1 MKSDS
6 QELQREF
13 FMSDSDF
20 KTISELAYKY
30 TGIVLG
36 PQKRD
41 MVYGRLAR
49 RLRDVGLACVGD
61 YIPLIENDT
70 NGELSKF
77 INAITTNLTSYFR
90 EMHHFDFLSEKL
102 IPELIKTN
110 SASRKIRGWSAGCS
124 TGEEP
129 YSIAITF
136 KESMDLNGWDC
147 KILATDL
154 DSTVLDKGLQGVYGL
169 ERIESLKPEIKKK
182 WFLKDQNHPDIVKVK
197 PELQQLI
204 RFKRLNLLENWPM
217 KGPFD
222 FIFCR
227 NVVIY
232 FNAETQAILFD
243 KYANMLKDGGYLI
256 IGHSESLSR
265 NCNRFSSIG
274 KTIYQKI
281 S

>member
-1 MKSDS
+1 MELNS
-6 QELQREF
+6 QNLQREF
-13 FMSDSDF
+13 MMTDADF
-20 KTISELAYKY
+20 KIISDLAYEF

-49 RLRDVGLACVGD
+49 RLRDLGLTRVSD
-61 YIPLIENDT
+61 YINAVKSDQNE
-70 NGELSKF
+70 EVSKF
-77 INAITTNLTSYFR
+77 INAITTNLTSFYR
-90 EMHHFDFLSEKL
+90 EQHHFDFITKSL
-102 IPELIKTN
+102 IPELKKTN
-110 SASRKIRGWSAGCS
+110 LGTKKIRAWSAGCS

-136 KESMDLNGWDC
+136 KESMDLQGWDL

-154 DSTVLDKGLQGVYGL
+154 DSKVLNKGQQGIYDID
-169 ERIESLKPEIKKK
+169 RIESIKSNYKQK

-197 PELQQLI
+197 PEIQELI
-204 RFKRLNLLENWPM
+204 KFKRLNLLEKWPM

-232 FNAETQAILFD
+232 FNAETQAVLFD
-243 KYANMLKDGGYLI
+243 RYAEMLKDGGYLI
-256 IGHSESLSR
+256 IGHSESLDR
-265 NCNRFSSIG
+265 TNNRFRSIG
-274 KTIYQKI
+274 KTIYKKI